1 VLQPSQCISLDEQKL
16 NAHIASAPPPP
27 PHDGLLYI
35 RRYILAYKPDDYVF
49 IYYRGQNDAWVGYG
63 GATVYTR

>member
-1 VLQPSQCISLDEQKL
+1 MQGSTFQVSLFPSRPLPFPLSFTESNLSHCL
-16 NAHIASAPPPP
+16 
-27 PHDGLLYI
+27 
-35 RRYILAYKPDDYVF
+35 RYILAYKPDDYVF